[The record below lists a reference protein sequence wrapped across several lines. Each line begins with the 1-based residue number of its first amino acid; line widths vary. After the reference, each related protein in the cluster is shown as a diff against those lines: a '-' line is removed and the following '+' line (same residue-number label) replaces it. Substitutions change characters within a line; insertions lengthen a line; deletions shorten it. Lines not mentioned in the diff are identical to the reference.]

1 MHQYFADHIESCG
14 ALDWAA
20 CAAVV
25 TGCAAVCSAAEVD
38 APACIACMGGS
49 YSTCKKCI

>member
-14 ALDWAA
+14 GLDWAA